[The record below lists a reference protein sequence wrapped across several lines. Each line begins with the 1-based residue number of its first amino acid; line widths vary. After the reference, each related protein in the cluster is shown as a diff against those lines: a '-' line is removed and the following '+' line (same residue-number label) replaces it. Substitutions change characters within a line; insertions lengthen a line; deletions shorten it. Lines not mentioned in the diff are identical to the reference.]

1 MADNPF
7 GWRDWRPGDPPPP
20 GAFASKADELAFQRA
35 MRTEIAGS
43 RARLLPSLREDL
55 RMFAAVRGERSRF
68 VNDLDRLA
76 NLIRMA
82 WAADAFF
89 ALVLYRLRTS
99 LRRHRVPLLPTA
111 LHRAC
116 MLMSQVCIGD
126 PVVIAPGVYLPHGQV
141 VIDGLVRIGT
151 GTIISPW
158 VTIGL
163 LEGTTQGPTLGDG
176 VFVGTGA
183 KILGPVTVGANAK
196 VAANAVVL
204 QDVAPNTTVAGAP
217 ARLVSDR
224 SDQASGV

>member
-1 MADNPF
+1 
-7 GWRDWRPGDPPPP
+7 
-20 GAFASKADELAFQRA
+20 
-35 MRTEIAGS
+35 
-43 RARLLPSLREDL
+43 
-55 RMFAAVRGERSRF
+55 MFAAVRGERSRF